1 MTNTLVKGRGTGTVT
16 NTLVEGEMVAHK
28 QAPGT
33 RTDLSNADDAA
44 TLDAK
49 ANACWKVGSLVF
61 ERPRDGAGAPLLY
74 RLFGYCTC
82 N

>member
-1 MTNTLVKGRGTGTVT
+1 MTNTLVKGRGTGTAT
-16 NTLVEGEMVAHK
+16 NNLVEGEGVAH
-28 QAPGT
+28 QLAPGT
-33 RTDLSNADDAA
+33 RTDLSNAEDAA

-49 ANACWKVGSLVF
+49 ARIGWKVGSSF
-61 ERPRDGAGAPLLY
+61 IERPRDGAGAPLLY